1 MYKAKIHVTLKKSVL
16 DPQGKTV
23 LQALESMGFK
33 DAKDLRVGKYFELA
47 LEAASSAAAESKV
60 KEMCS
65 KLLVNS
71 VIEDY
76 TFELQDAGA
85 AR

>member
-23 LQALESMGFK
+23 LHALESMGFK

-47 LEAASSAAAESKV
+47 LEAASPAAAESKV

-76 TFELQDAGA
+76 TFELQDAPDV
-85 AR
+85 